1 MEEKRSLY
9 DEVEN
14 VIGDTIENRKVEE
27 FRLSLNT
34 LADSYAYNTIRI
46 RGSYQ

>member
-27 FRLSLNT
+27 FRLSLNA
-34 LADSYAYNTIRI
+34 LADSYAHNTIRI

>member
-1 MEEKRSLY
+1 MEEKRSFY

-14 VIGDTIENRKVEE
+14 VIGDTIKNKKVEE

-34 LADSYAYNTIRI
+34 LADSYAHNTIRI